1 MFPLKDNL
9 RCLTFPWVTVLLIAI
24 NCAAFIWETILLGS
38 GGGDSLLKWML
49 VPSSILNAFG
59 SGEPYLIKWAVISLF
74 SHMFLHGGL
83 MHLAGNMIFLFTF
96 GKAVEAR
103 LGTLKYIGFYL
114 LGGFAAAAAQIA
126 SDPTTSIPMLGASG
140 AIAGV
145 LGGYLLMWPKADI
158 TGFVLPMFIVR
169 IRAYWFLIA
178 WFIMQFLPII
188 QSGGDLSGG
197 GVAYWAHIG
206 GFIGG
211 VVLGGLARLLQPVS
225 DVCYIPS
232 DCPPCDEQPDED
244 WDKPQDKKEG

>member
-9 RCLTFPWVTVLLIAI
+9 RCLTFPLVTVLLIAA
-24 NCAAFIWETILLGS
+24 NCGAFILETIQLSSGS
-38 GGGDSLLKWML
+38 FDGLLKWML
-49 VPSSILNAFG
+49 VPTNVLG
-59 SGEPYLIKWAVISLF
+59 SFQSGDPYLIKWAVISLF

-103 LGTLKYIGFYL
+103 LGKVKFLSFYI
-114 LGGFAAAAAQIA
+114 LGGLAAAAAQIG
-126 SDPTTSIPMLGASG
+126 SDPTTATPMLGASG

-145 LGGYLLMWPKADI
+145 LGGYLLFWPRAEI
-158 TGFVLPMFIVR
+158 TGFVLPFFVVR
-169 IRAYWFLIA
+169 IRAYWFLAA

-188 QSGGDLSGG
+188 QSGGDLSGA

-211 VVLGGLARLLQPVS
+211 VIMAGIVRLIQPNS
-225 DVCYIPS
+225 DVCYVPED
-232 DCPPCDEQPDED
+232 DCPPCDEQPDDD
-244 WDKPQDKKEG
+244 WDKNQK

>member
-9 RCLTFPWVTVLLIAI
+9 RCLTFPLVTVLLIAA
-24 NCAAFIWETILLGS
+24 NCAAFIWETIQLS
-38 GGGDSLLKWML
+38 GGAGDSMLKWML
-49 VPSSILNAFG
+49 VPSTILNAFG
-59 SGEPYLIKWAVISLF
+59 SGDPYQIKWAVVAIF

-103 LGTLKYIGFYL
+103 LGRLKFLGFYL
-114 LGGFAAAAAQIA
+114 LGGLAAAAAQIA
-126 SDPTTSIPMLGASG
+126 SDPTTSVPMLGASG

-158 TGFVLPMFIVR
+158 TGFVLPMFVVR
-169 IRAYWFLIA
+169 IRAYWFLLA

-188 QSGGDLSGG
+188 QSGGDLTGA

-211 VVLGGLARLLQPVS
+211 VVLGGIARLIQPVS
-225 DVCYIPS
+225 DVCYIPT
-232 DCPPCDEQPDED
+232 DCPPCDNEQSDED
-244 WDKPQDKKEG
+244 N